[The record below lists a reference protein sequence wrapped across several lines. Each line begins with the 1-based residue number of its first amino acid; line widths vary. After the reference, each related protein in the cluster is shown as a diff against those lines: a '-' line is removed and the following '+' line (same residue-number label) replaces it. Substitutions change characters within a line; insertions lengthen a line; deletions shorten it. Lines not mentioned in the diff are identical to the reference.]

1 MTNDPYLV
9 EDGLSWR
16 KITAL
21 STAMVVHVGVFMFML
36 APVMAPEA
44 QDKEE
49 ETVIDVVFLEPP
61 PPEPEPPVVFD
72 EPLAMSEPAPPPAPP
87 APPSPPVSD
96 TGATEDPSY
105 RKLYQP
111 KYPPAAVRRRLEG
124 EVMLRVLVGVDGSPL
139 KISIDRSSRHRELDQ
154 AAMQAVKRWKF
165 NPEVKNGRPVEGWV
179 LVPISFKL
187 TEG

>member
-49 ETVIDVVFLEPP
+49 ETVIDV
-61 PPEPEPPVVFD
+61 
-72 EPLAMSEPAPPPAPP
+72 
-87 APPSPPVSD
+87 
-96 TGATEDPSY
+96 
-105 RKLYQP
+105 R
-111 KYPPAAVRRRLEG
+111 
-124 EVMLRVLVGVDGSPL
+124 
-139 KISIDRSSRHRELDQ
+139 
-154 AAMQAVKRWKF
+154 
-165 NPEVKNGRPVEGWV
+165 
-179 LVPISFKL
+179 
-187 TEG
+187 